1 LHDNWNILT
10 IPTDT
15 NYHTTTTYPEIENR
29 SLSMSNG
36 FRASVKEYLRS
47 SGYSQIQLAHELGL
61 NAKVLSRKL
70 SNDGKAQIT
79 HREIRAIITTLAHW
93 HAITTREEAHHLLE
107 EAEVGTALFSKQE
120 WDTPPLSTLTA
131 SPASKP
137 EAVPSPD
144 LTSQPLQ
151 TRRHNLPTL
160 TTRLIGRGWTAH
172 RLQQLIGRD
181 DIRLITLIGAGG
193 SGKTR
198 LALSVAREQIST
210 FEQGVWFVPLAGVNN
225 PALVPVSIL
234 QALDIPSPP
243 GVSPSRSLID
253 YLEQKQLLL
262 ILDNFEQVGGAT
274 EVIEEILAAAAG
286 VKILITSRV
295 ALRMYEEHAFSV
307 PPLDVPDPAVSLVPN
322 ELLHYGAVQL
332 FVERAQAVQPDFAL
346 TEANAATIT
355 RICARVDGLPLA
367 LELAAARIRIL
378 PPSSLLERLEQARLT
393 ILTGGARNLPNRH
406 HTLRNAITWSYNLLS
421 PLEQRW
427 FCRLSIFTGGWSLEA
442 AETIMQEVV
451 GEDQEVISAVDML
464 EQLADNSL
472 IVQIPS
478 DDGQAR
484 FTMLET
490 LREYALEQLGKLD
503 SIACLR
509 NWHACYYL
517 REAEAGELALRGP
530 QQLVWLARL
539 SADRDN
545 FRAALEWS
553 QQRSRD
559 GLKISTL
566 PRPDR
571 PAEQQPV
578 AGSLILSSKGRARTD
593 LQAHEFNLRL
603 AAALR
608 PYWEWQGYLTEARHW
623 LASALALPVANDAG
637 ETLLAARAKA
647 LSEAA
652 RLSSLENNQDRAKEQ
667 VEKSIALW
675 QQLDDPEG
683 LAGALL
689 HRAWV
694 ALATSDYEAGRAACQ
709 EGLEQLAHTDAPW
722 LRAQL
727 LFYLGAAAGF
737 MGDFRRTET
746 LYGESLEL
754 FKQLGDISATADVLK
769 DHGAIIILESRF
781 ADSIRLLSK
790 SLELCYRI
798 QQKQYL
804 TTGLCWLSIAAGLH
818 GKPDE
823 RQATLY
829 SAQLKGAV
837 EVLMGSIGL
846 NSWAETHP
854 FIQAVEQYI
863 RSRVD
868 EERWEE
874 ARNIGRALTIEQ
886 IMDLVRKIS
895 EET

>member
-1 LHDNWNILT
+1 
-10 IPTDT
+10 
-15 NYHTTTTYPEIENR
+15 
-29 SLSMSNG
+29 MSNG
-36 FRASVKEYLRS
+36 FRASVKEYLKG
-47 SGYSQIQLAHELGL
+47 SGYSQIQLAHEIGL

-70 SNDGKAQIT
+70 SGDGKAQIT
-79 HREIRAIITTLAHW
+79 HREIRVIITTLAHW
-93 HAITTREEAHHLLE
+93 HAITTRAEAHRLLE
-107 EAEVGTALFSKQE
+107 EAEVGASLFSQQE
-120 WDTPPLSTLTA
+120 WEAPPLSTLTA
-131 SPASKP
+131 TPTSKP
-137 EAVPSPD
+137 EAVPPPD
-144 LTSQPLQ
+144 LASQRLQ

-160 TTRLIGRGWTAH
+160 TTRLIGRGWTAQ

-198 LALSVAREQIST
+198 LALSVAREQISA

-243 GVSPSRSLID
+243 GISASRSLIA

-262 ILDNFEQVGGAT
+262 MLDNFEQVGGAT
-274 EVIEEILAAAAG
+274 EVIEEILAAAPS

-295 ALRMYEEHAFSV
+295 ALRMYEERAFSV

-332 FVERAQAVQPDFAL
+332 FVERAQAVKPDFAL

-378 PPSSLLERLEQARLT
+378 PPSSLLERLKQARLT
-393 ILTGGARNLPNRH
+393 ILTGGAKNLPGRH
-406 HTLRNAITWSYNLLS
+406 HTLRNAITWSYDLLS
-421 PLEQRW
+421 PFEQRW
-427 FCRLSIFTGGWSLEA
+427 FCRLGIFTGSWSLEA
-442 AETIMQEVV
+442 VEALMQEVT
-451 GEDQEVISAVDML
+451 EADHEVVSAIDML

-472 IVQIPS
+472 IVQIPY
-478 DDGQAR
+478 DYGLAR

-490 LREYALEQLGKLD
+490 LREYALEQLARLD
-503 SIACLR
+503 SVASLR
-509 NWHACYYL
+509 NWHASYYL
-517 REAEAGELALRGP
+517 RKAETGEQALRGP

-553 QQRSRD
+553 LQRARD
-559 GLKISTL
+559 GLKIDTF
-566 PRPDR
+566 PRSEQ

-578 AGSLILSSKGRARTD
+578 AGSVILSSKGRARTN
-593 LQAHEFNLRL
+593 LQAQEFTLRL

-623 LASALALPVANDAG
+623 LASALALPIADDAG

-652 RLSSLENNQDRAKEQ
+652 RLSSLENHQERAKEQ
-667 VEKSIALW
+667 IEESITLW

-709 EGLEQLAHTDAPW
+709 EGLDQLAHADAPW

-737 MGDFRRTET
+737 MGEFRQTET
-746 LYGESLEL
+746 LYGQSLKL
-754 FKQLGDISATADVLK
+754 FEQMGDISATADVLK
-769 DHGAIIILESRF
+769 DHGAMIIMESRF

-823 RQATLY
+823 TQATLY

-846 NSWAETHP
+846 NSWSETHP

-863 RSRVD
+863 RARVD
-868 EERWEE
+868 EESWEA
-874 ARNIGRALTIEQ
+874 ARDVGRALTIEQ
-886 IMDLVRKIS
+886 IMDLVRKIG

>member
-1 LHDNWNILT
+1 
-10 IPTDT
+10 
-15 NYHTTTTYPEIENR
+15 
-29 SLSMSNG
+29 MSNG
-36 FRASVKEYLRS
+36 FRASVKEYLKS

-70 SNDGKAQIT
+70 SGDGKAQIT
-79 HREIRAIITTLAHW
+79 HIEIRAIITTLARW

-107 EAEVGTALFSKQE
+107 KAEVGAALFSQQE
-120 WDTPPLSTLTA
+120 WDTPPLSALTA
-131 SPASKP
+131 APASKP
-137 EAVPSPD
+137 AAVPPPD
-144 LTSQPLQ
+144 HISQSLQ
-151 TRRHNLPTL
+151 TRRHNLPAL
-160 TTRLIGRGWTAH
+160 TTRLIGRGWTAN
-172 RLQQLIGRD
+172 RLQQLIGRE

-198 LALSVAREQIST
+198 LALSVAREQISA
-210 FEQGVWFVPLAGVNN
+210 FEQGVWFVSLAGVND

-243 GVSPSRSLID
+243 GIAPLRSIIS
-253 YLEQKQLLL
+253 YLEQKHLLL
-262 ILDNFEQVGGAT
+262 ILDNFEQVESAT
-274 EVIEEILAAAAG
+274 GVIEEILAAAPG
-286 VKILITSRV
+286 VKILVTSRM
-295 ALRMYEEHAFSV
+295 ALRMYEERAFSV
-307 PPLDVPDPAVSLVPN
+307 PPLDVPDPASSLAPN

-332 FVERAQAVQPDFAL
+332 FVERAQAVKPDFAL

-378 PPSSLLERLEQARLT
+378 PPSLLLEKLEQAPLT
-393 ILTGGARNLPNRH
+393 ILTGGARNLPDRH
-406 HTLRNAITWSYNLLS
+406 HTLRNAITWSYALLP

-427 FCRLSIFTGGWSLEA
+427 FCRLGIFTGGWSLEA
-442 AETIMQEVV
+442 AEDIMQE
-451 GEDQEVISAVDML
+451 GGDQEAVSAIDML
-464 EQLADNSL
+464 EQLADKSL
-472 IVQIPS
+472 IVQLPS
-478 DDGQAR
+478 DGGQAR

-490 LREYALEQLGKLD
+490 LREYALEQLAQHD
-503 SIACLR
+503 SVPCLR
-509 NWHACYYL
+509 NWHASYYL
-517 REAEAGELALRGP
+517 RKAEAGELALRGP

-539 SADRDN
+539 SANRDN

-553 QQRSRD
+553 LQRAKE
-559 GLKISTL
+559 GLKINSL
-566 PRPDR
+566 PKSDR

-593 LQAHEFNLRL
+593 LQAQEFALRL
-603 AAALR
+603 TAALR

-623 LASALALPVANDAG
+623 LASALALPIAEDAG

-652 RLSSLENNQDRAKEQ
+652 RLSSLENNQERGKEL
-667 VEKSIALW
+667 VEESIALW
-675 QQLDDPEG
+675 QRLDDPEG
-683 LAGALL
+683 LAGAML
-689 HRAWV
+689 HCAWI

-709 EGLEQLAHTDAPW
+709 EGLDQLAHADAPW

-737 MGDFRRTET
+737 MSEFGKMEA
-746 LYGESLEL
+746 LYGQSLEM
-754 FKQLGDISATADVLK
+754 FKQMGDISATADVFK
-769 DHGAIIILESRF
+769 DHGAMIIMESRF

-804 TTGLCWLSIAAGLH
+804 TTGLCWLSISAGLH

-823 RQATLY
+823 TQATLY
-829 SAQLKGAV
+829 AAQLKGAV

-846 NSWAETHP
+846 NSWADTHP

-868 EERWEE
+868 EASWEA
-874 ARNIGRALTIEQ
+874 ARDVGCALTIEQ
-886 IMDLVRKIS
+886 IMGLVREINKW
-895 EET
+895 T